1 MSHDSGTENS
11 TFVCELLRLFSRLGE
26 LLHYPPNVGSYQFEG
41 MVTNINVFFNSQPL
55 TQLLSKIC
63 NESEKPDISWAEMVW
78 EHNGNIETFDQGLKL
93 KSVLRVFLA
102 LDN

>member
-1 MSHDSGTENS
+1 M
-11 TFVCELLRLFSRLGE
+11 
-26 LLHYPPNVGSYQFEG
+26 LHYPPNFGSYQFEG
-41 MVTNINVFFNSQPL
+41 MVTNINFFFNSQPL
-55 TQLLSKIC
+55 TQLSSKIC

-93 KSVLRVFLA
+93 KSVLSFFLA